1 MLSAFPIVIVV
12 ITVNKNKARPVMSGY
27 HDLTFNKNHRSV
39 SVAMAGQIRGAVNAG
54 LDLFVTFWGD
64 AKK

>member
-1 MLSAFPIVIVV
+1 
-12 ITVNKNKARPVMSGY
+12 MSGY